1 MGCMQ
6 CSFLLL
12 NITLHNN
19 GGKTQ
24 SQSKYVK
31 TSGNYLKLKIPSI
44 IYLKN
49 MNPSLPHRNLA
60 GNFSDK
66 LILSDKFP
74 PITQKVGKI

>member
-1 MGCMQ
+1 MQ

-19 GGKTQ
+19 GGKPQ
-24 SQSKYVK
+24 SQRKYVK
-31 TSGNYLKLKIPSI
+31 TSWNYLELKILSI

-49 MNPSLPHRNLA
+49 MNSSLPHRNLA
-60 GNFSDK
+60 GNCSDK

-74 PITQKVGKI
+74 PSTQKVGKI